1 MEREIKECFYLF
13 FIVRVT
19 VKNQK
24 GDTMNPQY
32 KKLESETDYE
42 YGLRLISIKV
52 EEKPDDLDWEDIVKL
67 LNLDC
72 HRDSLRKAANVTDFS
87 GYRVMQYFKEKL
99 QSQNCDDTES
109 YINEL
114 DEKKRQLIK
123 ERAKLHTEKL
133 EYNRWLREDA
143 RDELFEE
150 KVIAA
155 IKENLNK
162 IDPPQKIGG
171 FHTSRFGLLNIAD
184 CHFGKDF
191 KIYGLDN
198 RIINAYSPDI
208 FFMRMETLYNEV
220 IDYAHKENLTG
231 FKIFNL
237 GDALDGFLR
246 NSQLWTLRYGVT
258 KSAVIF
264 GEYMGKWLRSL
275 SEEFTIEY
283 YQTCGNHGELRL
295 LDGRKGEHLHDNI
308 EMVTG
313 AIIRIINE
321 NNPNF
326 KYIEN
331 KSGLIFTEIAGYN
344 VMGIHGE
351 VKNLQTAIK
360 DYSDIYDVKIDY
372 LVAGHAHH
380 SMFNNCGVRRGTI
393 GVGSIIGV
401 DDYSMSIRKTSDAT
415 ASFVIFEKGKGKV
428 DEHTFVLN

>member
-1 MEREIKECFYLF
+1 MEREIKAFFYLF

-220 IDYAHKENLTG
+220 VDYAHKENLTG

-237 GDALDGFLR
+237 GDALEDFSEIHSSGL
-246 NSQLWTLRYGVT
+246 SDMELQKVQLFSENIWENGYALYLKNLLLNIIKHVEIMENLGYLMEE
-258 KSAVIF
+258 KANIF
-264 GEYMGKWLRSL
+264 MIISKWLQ
-275 SEEFTIEY
+275 E
-283 YQTCGNHGELRL
+283 RL
-295 LDGRKGEHLHDNI
+295 F
-308 EMVTG
+308 
-313 AIIRIINE
+313 A
-321 NNPNF
+321 
-326 KYIEN
+326 
-331 KSGLIFTEIAGYN
+331 
-344 VMGIHGE
+344 
-351 VKNLQTAIK
+351 
-360 DYSDIYDVKIDY
+360 
-372 LVAGHAHH
+372 
-380 SMFNNCGVRRGTI
+380 
-393 GVGSIIGV
+393 
-401 DDYSMSIRKTSDAT
+401 
-415 ASFVIFEKGKGKV
+415 
-428 DEHTFVLN
+428 